1 MGGFLSGRVKKDFVV
16 NKKIFLTDI
25 SHRVF
30 RQISTG
36 FQSVFIRGSA
46 SGIYAIILLIGIFV
60 FGVLYVKIETIIL
73 RLF

>member
-1 MGGFLSGRVKKDFVV
+1 MSDRVKKDLVV

-30 RQISTG
+30 LQIATG

-46 SGIYAIILLIGIFV
+46 SGIYALILLIGIFV
-60 FGVLYVKIETIIL
+60 FGVLYVKIETIML

>member
-1 MGGFLSGRVKKDFVV
+1 MSDMVKKDFIV

-25 SHRVF
+25 SHRGF
-30 RQISTG
+30 RQIATG
-36 FQSVFIRGSA
+36 FQNVFIRGSA
-46 SGIYAIILLIGIFV
+46 SGIYALILLIGIFV